1 MIYLQEDN
9 GEGEA
14 QVRESLPA
22 VGDVSADDDGHN
34 WRKCGAAGSE
44 VRSAEGLGTCSWP
57 GHGSGGGVRRGPRR
71 RLAAPA
77 AGHFFIFFSDL

>member
-1 MIYLQEDN
+1 VIYLQEDN

-34 WRKCGAAGSE
+34 
-44 VRSAEGLGTCSWP
+44 
-57 GHGSGGGVRRGPRR
+57 
-71 RLAAPA
+71 
-77 AGHFFIFFSDL
+77 